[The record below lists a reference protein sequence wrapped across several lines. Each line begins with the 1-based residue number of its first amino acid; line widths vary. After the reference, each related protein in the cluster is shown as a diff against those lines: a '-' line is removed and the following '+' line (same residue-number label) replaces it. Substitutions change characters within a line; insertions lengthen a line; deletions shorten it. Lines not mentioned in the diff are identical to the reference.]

1 MRMAEGLHLNLPPV
15 VEKYFEISSHT
26 SKQTPYYYQNNVV
39 TLATDGP
46 NIVFIG
52 KPDIAL
58 SMTKLYVEHMHWSM
72 PSSYQIDAN
81 VSISPKKEYFPNLLV
96 TTLLVKISVF

>member
-1 MRMAEGLHLNLPPV
+1 MQVDAYETIKRLRMAEGLHVNLPPV

-26 SKQTPYYYQNNVV
+26 SKQTPYFYQNNVV

-81 VSISPKKEYFPNLLV
+81 VSNSIQSY
-96 TTLLVKISVF
+96 TSTM